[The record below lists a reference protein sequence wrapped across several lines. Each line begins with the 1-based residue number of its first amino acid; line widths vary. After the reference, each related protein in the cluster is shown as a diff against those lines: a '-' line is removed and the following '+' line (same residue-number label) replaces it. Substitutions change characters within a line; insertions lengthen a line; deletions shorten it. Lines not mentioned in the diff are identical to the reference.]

1 MHLVWETGRGT
12 VSDLLE
18 KMEDPKPPHSTVSSV
33 VRILEKKGFVGHKV
47 YGKTHEY
54 FPLVEKAAYGKRSLT
69 DVLRNY
75 FDGSVSRLV
84 SHLAQEEQLSKE
96 ELDELLRQIEGRK

>member
-1 MHLVWETGRGT
+1 MQLIWDLGRGT

-18 KMEDPKPPHSTVSSV
+18 RIEEPRPPHSTVSSV
-33 VRILEKKGFVGHKV
+33 VRILEKKGYVDHKA

-54 FPLVEKAAYGKRSLT
+54 FPIVAKEDYGRRSLT

-84 SHLAQEEQLSKE
+84 SHLVEDKKLSANDVQEI
-96 ELDELLRQIEGRK
+96 LDKLDKKA